1 MNRRGFL
8 FSVLFMATIA
18 TTQAQDVQPWNDPMV
33 NNINRKEL
41 TSDFFVFE
49 SVSLA
54 EQNDKSASDRY
65 LSIEGDWKFHWVR
78 NANERPL
85 DFYELDLDDAAWG
98 TMPVPGNWEL
108 NGYGDRIYVNI
119 DYEWE
124 K

>member
-8 FSVLFMATIA
+8 FSVLFMTTVA
-18 TTQAQDVQPWNDPMV
+18 TTQAQEVLPWDDPMV

-41 TSDFFVFE
+41 TSDFFAFE
-49 SVSLA
+49 SVPLA

-78 NANERPL
+78 KSRKS
-85 DFYELDLDDAAWG
+85 Y
-98 TMPVPGNWEL
+98 
-108 NGYGDRIYVNI
+108 
-119 DYEWE
+119 